1 MSKNPESP
9 EIGEVFQ
16 EPYECETIT
25 WEIPNIS
32 ILHIAQDTEVQ
43 SPWFYYKKAVWVL
56 KMCPWKMSPFGNVIE
71 VRIERLHSEIPVHE
85 FLYTIFFKNHKYFSD
100 GSNYYHLKFN
110 FNSKQS
116 VMFFNFVHCHWYS
129 SFYHSSEHRCNDTIA
144 LIVKILIKKDAAIG
158 LDFETKSP
166 ETCLGEYQ
174 L

>member
-56 KMCPWKMSPFGNVIE
+56 KMCPFVRNCIE
-71 VRIERLHSEIPVHE
+71 VRIERLHSKIPEHE
-85 FLYTIFFKNHKYFSD
+85 FLYTIFFKNHKYLSD
-100 GSNYYHLKFN
+100 GNYYSRLNFN
-110 FNSKQS
+110 FYNKQS
-116 VMFFNFVHCHWYS
+116 QMFFADLTITNWYS
-129 SFYHSSEHRCNDTIA
+129 LFYHSSGLRCNDTIT
-144 LIVKILIKKDAAIG
+144 LIVKILIKKDAVVG

-166 ETCLGEYQ
+166 ETGLGEYQ